1 MSAVLNENEIVE
13 RVLDGAR
20 ISQDD
25 ARALY
30 MAANGL
36 VALGERAG
44 RFQAS
49 DGKG

>member
-30 MAANGL
+30 NLPLRELG
-36 VALGERAG
+36 ALADFR
-44 RFQAS
+44 RRTV
-49 DGKG
+49 KGDS